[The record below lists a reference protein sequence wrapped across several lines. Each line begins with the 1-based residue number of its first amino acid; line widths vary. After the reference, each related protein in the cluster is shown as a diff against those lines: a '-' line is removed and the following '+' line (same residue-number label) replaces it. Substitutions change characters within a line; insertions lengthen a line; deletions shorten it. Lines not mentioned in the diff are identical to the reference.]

1 MRSVVVDSS
10 VVLKWFLADEPGR
23 DEALAVRDALVHSK
37 VEALAPSQLSLE
49 LCSGLIRAARRG
61 RLAAGEIPDALA
73 AFGRL
78 EIVRVEAHTLLG
90 RAARLA
96 IHLGLS
102 IHDASFLASAIAAN
116 AKLITADR
124 PLYEKAMVAG
134 YDAVWLED
142 LPPGFFAKLVRT

>member
-10 VVLKWFLADEPGR
+10 VALKWFLADEPGR
-23 DEALAVRDALVHSK
+23 DQALVVRDALVHAE

-61 RLAAGEIPDALA
+61 RLAAAEIPDALA
-73 AFGRL
+73 AFWRL
-78 EIVRVEAHTLLG
+78 EIVRVGADSVLG

-96 IHLGLS
+96 LDLGLS
-102 IHDASFLASAIAAN
+102 VHDASFLASAIAAN

-124 PLYEKAMVAG
+124 LLYEKAMVAG

-142 LPPGFFAKLVRT
+142 LPPGFFAKLART